1 MIPMSSGVIELVMRS
16 LAAIYLSEAIGFIG
30 VCMAESIAWVSCAVF
45 VFVSY
50 HYFIKVLEKKN
61 SIVKSI

>member
-16 LAAIYLSEAIGFIG
+16 LAPIYLSEAIGFIG

-45 VFVSY
+45 VLSAIIILLKFWKRK
-50 HYFIKVLEKKN
+50 IVL
-61 SIVKSI
+61 